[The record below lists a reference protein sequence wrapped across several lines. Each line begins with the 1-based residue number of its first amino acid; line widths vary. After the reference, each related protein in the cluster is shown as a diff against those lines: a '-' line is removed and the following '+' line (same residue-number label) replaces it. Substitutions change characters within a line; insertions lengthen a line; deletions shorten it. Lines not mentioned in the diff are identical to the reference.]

1 MKINAVFVLL
11 ILASSITVN
20 AQDRNDIF
28 DPKVKITWLG
38 LDFSAHKFIGD
49 RERLGSESDM
59 RHLFDA
65 WNDLIIKESDKYN
78 IADAIGRSKASF
90 ANEIDVTK
98 EHNAELDVVGM
109 YSDSE
114 KDYLHLKGEGVEE
127 IIASYDFKGLTGIG
141 LMFNSESFSKS
152 NVEAAIWITF
162 VNMETKEV
170 LFSER
175 MTAPPAGA
183 GTRNY
188 WAGAMVKIIERIKKK
203 EFESWRKKF
212 SQ

>member
-1 MKINAVFVLL
+1 MKSTVAIALL
-11 ILASSITVN
+11 ILTGCFTLK
-20 AQDRNDIF
+20 AQERNDIF
-28 DPKVKITWLG
+28 DPKTKVTWLG
-38 LDFSAHKFIGD
+38 IDFSGHKFIGD

-59 RHLFDA
+59 RHLIDA
-65 WNDLIIKESDKYN
+65 WNDLIIKEADKYN
-78 IADAIGRSKASF
+78 IADAIGRRASTF

-98 EHNAELDVVGM
+98 EHNAELDVIGM

-114 KDYLHLKGEGVEE
+114 KDYVHLKSDGVAE
-127 IIASYDFKGLTGIG
+127 IVAGYDFKGLTGIG
-141 LMFNSESFSKS
+141 LMFNSESFSKL
-152 NVEAAIWITF
+152 NQEASIWITF

-170 LFSER
+170 LFTER
-175 MTAPPAGA
+175 MTGPPAGA

-203 EFESWRKKF
+203 EFEAWRKKY

>member
-1 MKINAVFVLL
+1 MKIKVAIALLVLVVGFTL
-11 ILASSITVN
+11 Q
-20 AQDRNDIF
+20 AQERNDIF
-28 DPKVKITWLG
+28 DPKTKVTWLG
-38 LDFSAHKFIGD
+38 IDFSAHKFIGD

-65 WNDLIIKESDKYN
+65 RNDLIVKEADKYN
-78 IADAIGRSKASF
+78 IADAIGRKGSTF
-90 ANEIDVTK
+90 VNEIDVTK
-98 EHNAELDVVGM
+98 EHNTELDVMSM

-114 KDYLHLKGEGVEE
+114 KDYMHLKADGVAE
-127 IIASYDFKGLTGIG
+127 IIAGYDFKGLTGIG
-141 LMFNSESFSKS
+141 MMFNSESFSKL
-152 NVEAAIWITF
+152 NQEAAIWVTF

-175 MTAPPAGA
+175 MTSPPAGA

-203 EFESWRKKF
+203 EFEAWRKKF